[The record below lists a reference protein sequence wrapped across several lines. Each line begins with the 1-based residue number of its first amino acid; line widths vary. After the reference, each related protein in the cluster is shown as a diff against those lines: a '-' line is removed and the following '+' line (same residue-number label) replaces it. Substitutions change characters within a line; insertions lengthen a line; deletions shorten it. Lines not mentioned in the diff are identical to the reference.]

1 MNENVSLGRIAG
13 IHVGLNWSLLVVV
26 ALIAWSL
33 AGSILPS
40 AAPGQ
45 PLAAYWTAGAVSA
58 LVFLLSLLAHELAH
72 SVVAERRGVRVEGIT
87 LWLFGGVSRFSS
99 DTTSPGSSALITFVG
114 PLTSLVLG
122 AVFTLVAAGL
132 GGVTHAR
139 LLQATFSWLGYINL
153 LLGLFN
159 LLPAFPLDG
168 GRILQALVWL
178 RTGDRLRATR
188 IAARVGMVFAFLMI
202 AYGLVSFL
210 VLGNPFNGVWW
221 VFLGWFLLSAAR
233 AEEASGLLRQ
243 ALSGVSVRD
252 VMTPNPVQAPGDISV
267 DEALHGYVLASR
279 HSTFPIHDHDGRL
292 IGLLTMAAL
301 KRVEPRDRA
310 STLVKDIGCA
320 TDQVPTVASSARA
333 ADLLDRPEGCSEGRT
348 LVVDGGHLV
357 GIVSPSDIN
366 RLLRRSLPGGA
377 AAQRPAG
384 VG

>member
-1 MNENVSLGRIAG
+1 VNENVSLGRIAG

-40 AAPGQ
+40 ADPGQ
-45 PLAAYWTAGAVSA
+45 PVAAYWTAGVIAA
-58 LVFLLSLLAHELAH
+58 LAFLLSLLAHELAH
-72 SVVAERRGVRVEGIT
+72 SIVAQRRGVRVEGIT
-87 LWLFGGVSRFSS
+87 LWLFGGVSQFSS
-99 DTTSPGSSALITFVG
+99 DTASPGASALITFVG

-122 AVFTLVAAGL
+122 AVFSAVAAAL
-132 GGVTHAR
+132 GGVPNVG
-139 LLQATFSWLGYINL
+139 LLRVTLAWLGYINI

-168 GRILQALVWL
+168 GRILQALIWL

-202 AYGLVSFL
+202 GYGLASFL
-210 VLGNPFNGVWW
+210 ILGNPFGGVWW

-233 AEEASGLLRQ
+233 AEESSGLLRQ

-252 VMTPNPVQAPGDISV
+252 VMTPDPVRAPGDISV

-279 HSTFPIHDHDGRL
+279 HSTFPIQDADGRL
-292 IGLLTMAAL
+292 SGLLTMAAL
-301 KRVEPRDRA
+301 KQVPPERRTTTLIRDIA
-310 STLVKDIGCA
+310 CA
-320 TDQVPTVASSARA
+320 LDQVPTVGPNDPA
-333 ADLLDRPEGCSEGRT
+333 ADVLNRPPGCSEGRT
-348 LVVDGGHLV
+348 LVVDGGRLV

-366 RLLRRSLPGGA
+366 RLLQRSFPGGA
-377 AAQRPAG
+377 AARNPVQG
-384 VG
+384 S